1 MCIVVVSFFV
11 QIKVSPYKYV
21 SHIIAINVSA
31 SFITWYVSFGAISK
45 GDPLLQ
51 DITNTVITFAHKFK
65 HAKKK

>member
-1 MCIVVVSFFV
+1 MSR
-11 QIKVSPYKYV
+11 
-21 SHIIAINVSA
+21 IIAINVSV

-51 DITNTVITFAHKFK
+51 DITNTAITFAHKFK